1 MKPWFL
7 LVVMGAISGAVVLRT
22 ALAEPVSTR
31 PKPTISLYADLA
43 E

>member
-7 LVVMGAISGAVVLRT
+7 VVVMGAISGAVVLRT
-22 ALAEPVSTR
+22 ALAEPENTR
-31 PKPTISLYADLA
+31 PKTTMVAEADLT